1 MNAPPASPLRGRWGP
16 AIRNLGIVVVIL
28 ALAGL
33 LPQDNS
39 LAERRAAG
47 VLKLCVPP
55 AYPPLVTGE
64 PDRPGYDVELARI
77 LADRVGL
84 RLAVNVV
91 PTIGRDFNP
100 RNWNLTRAQC
110 DMIGGGIADTPTAR
124 GFLQLLPTGERIGWL
139 LLLPAGALPPSGSTL
154 AVLPGA
160 SGLDRLALS
169 AWMRAEGYRP
179 LLVADGAALRTA
191 LLEGRAAA
199 AVGENFALSGQEGAL
214 PGFTAVWPDD
224 PALAPVPLAFETW
237 KGDVTLKRALT
248 AALSDAAGRE
258 EIATLRNRYGLTAE
272 AGAAS
277 HM

>member
-1 MNAPPASPLRGRWGP
+1 MSTRAPSPLRGRWWP
-16 AIRNLGIVVVIL
+16 AIRNLGIVLTIL
-28 ALAGL
+28 ALASL

-47 VLKLCVPP
+47 VLKLGVPP
-55 AYPPLVTGE
+55 VYPPLVTGK

-77 LADRVGL
+77 LSDRIGL
-84 RLAVNVV
+84 RLVVNVV

-154 AVLPGA
+154 AILPGA
-160 SGLDRLALS
+160 SGLNRLALS
-169 AWMRAEGYRP
+169 AWMRREGYRP
-179 LLVADGAALRTA
+179 LLAPDGVALRNA
-191 LLEGRAAA
+191 LLEHRAAA
-199 AVGENFALSGQEGAL
+199 AVGENFALSAEAP

-224 PALAPVPLAFETW
+224 PALAPVSLAFGTW
-237 KGDVTLKRALT
+237 KGDVTLKRALS
-248 AALSDAAGRE
+248 AALSDAAQGG
-258 EIATLRNRYGLTAE
+258 EIASLRSRYGLSAE
-272 AGAAS
+272 AGQPYPL
-277 HM
+277 